1 MEVSSRWQHPEAA
14 AIENTDKTDKT
25 EMADARYRGRHPE
38 AGAPISAI
46 YKECVPKVHPCSIA
60 VIARR
65 WFVRCSD
72 GNWACVVRRRVGKGI
87 QGACAPMAERRGR
100 CGSSAEGAARR
111 SRSTR
116 RGSLT
121 LALGLV
127 QAARGLWLPS
137 ACPGRSADLCRATT
151 RLVGRWGCCRWARAL
166 RCALRIAS
174 TGFGFHAA
182 LFLGFVLH
190 STLL

>member
-1 MEVSSRWQHPEAA
+1 MPLIFYKDSQISCSDKAFSPKKFGGPPDVFGWGFRLEVSSRWQHPEAA

-46 YKECVPKVHPCSIA
+46 YYKECVQKVRPSSIA

-87 QGACAPMAERRGR
+87 QGACAPMAERVRR
-100 CGSSAEGAARR
+100 ALCCGGWWSGRR

-116 RGSLT
+116 STRMGSLT
-121 LALGLV
+121 LAL
-127 QAARGLWLPS
+127 
-137 ACPGRSADLCRATT
+137 
-151 RLVGRWGCCRWARAL
+151 
-166 RCALRIAS
+166 
-174 TGFGFHAA
+174 
-182 LFLGFVLH
+182 FLGVGAA
-190 STLL
+190 